1 MNFKYLLLLNFI
13 IISFNFFII
22 FILLKRKKEW
32 IKAKKIPFDSYIELT
47 NEIKSNRSLE
57 IEFSNYTTLQTTPN
71 FSLFV
76 RLYSYSVMEYYNTL
90 LISYL
95 LFWPSKYW
103 KNSDLVVV
111 LDDESEMDH
120 RMGTVLANLPPF
132 PKVYFEKRPKDT
144 LCSGFRGEG
153 YSRQIY
159 SSFQADKYTKAEFIG
174 IVDSDVFFATEISIE
189 DLFEHGKP
197 RVYGHNGCCTGW
209 MESLQESIGGDHAAN
224 FMIHIGFPFIVK
236 REHFAEVRNHLT
248 KQMKSKTFKEAFY
261 KICSKYDKNRYDQY
275 NLIFH
280 YLWNYRRDQY
290 SWHLKSFDHF
300 SRKQSIY
307 KKPVSETK
315 DVINKNIPIVGLV
328 KNGFHFKY
336 PTESFN
342 LIYDFLCLASFLEA
356 GDCKKYSSPDI
367 LESTKENL
375 FVNDLFRTPRWKER
389 KMPNIVVNKYRLHE
403 DSWNSK
409 NLSWKQAYDIHIK
422 NIRNR
427 NYKKRWRKF
436 LII

>member
-1 MNFKYLLLLNFI
+1 MNIKYLFVLNFLLSFIFYI
-13 IISFNFFII
+13 IIIWLKSKKDCISAEKSFPSNNF
-22 FILLKRKKEW
+22 
-32 IKAKKIPFDSYIELT
+32 IEST
-47 NEIKSNRSLE
+47 YETIRSRSLE
-57 IEFSNYTTLQTTPN
+57 IEINNYTTSQDTPN
-71 FSLFV
+71 LSLFV
-76 RLYSYSVMEYYNTL
+76 RLYSNSVMEYYNTL
-90 LISYL
+90 TISYL
-95 LFWPSKYW
+95 LFWPVKYW

-132 PKVYFEKRPKDT
+132 PKVNFEKRPKDT

-159 SSFQADKYTKAEFIG
+159 SGFQADKYTKAEFIG

-189 DLFEHGKP
+189 DLFENGKP
-197 RVYGHNGCCTGW
+197 RIYGHNGCCTGW

-236 REHFAEVRNHLT
+236 REHFAEVRNHLK

-300 SRKQSIY
+300 SRKHSIY
-307 KKPVSETK
+307 KKPVSKKKE
-315 DVINKNIPIVGLV
+315 VNNKNIPIVGLV
-328 KNGFHFKY
+328 KNGFHLNY
-336 PTESFN
+336 PSESFN
-342 LIYDFLCLASFLEA
+342 LIYDFLCVASYLEA

-367 LESTKENL
+367 LESTKESL

-403 DSWNSK
+403 NSWNSK

-427 NYKKRWRKF
+427 NYKTIWRKV
-436 LII
+436 L